1 VPSGGEP
8 GSRVGRHYN
17 DVAMRL
23 NLSDQ
28 PVTAELLAEGL
39 RRTGSA
45 LIAVNGASM
54 HPTLQMGWR
63 IYLRPATGDDLKPGE
78 IAVFRT
84 EHHLT
89 VHRLVWIEESPA
101 GKTLVF
107 RGDFNR
113 VRERVPASA
122 VLARVV
128 AVEVPGARRG
138 MEKVVALE
146 GDALSLF
153 YGTCWAV
160 RRLLRPILPVP
171 APPGTPPG
179 PFGRAARALLAGTE
193 RLLSFFLPGR
203 R

>member
-1 VPSGGEP
+1 
-8 GSRVGRHYN
+8 
-17 DVAMRL
+17 MRL

-28 PVTAELLAEGL
+28 PVTAELLAEVL

-45 LIAVNGASM
+45 RIAVNGTSM

-63 IYLRPATGDDLKPGE
+63 VFLRPATGDDLRPGE

-89 VHRLVWIEESPA
+89 IHRLVWIEKGPA
-101 GKTLVF
+101 GTTLVF
-107 RGDFNR
+107 RGDYNR
-113 VRERVPASA
+113 LRERVPPSA
-122 VLARVV
+122 VVARVV

-146 GDALSLF
+146 GDALSMF
-153 YGTCWAV
+153 YGACWSIH
-160 RRLLRPILPVP
+160 RLLRPILPAP
-171 APPGTPPG
+171 APSGASPG
-179 PFGRAARALLAGTE
+179 PFGRAARALLAAAE
-193 RLLSFFLPGR
+193 RGLSYLLPGR

>member
-1 VPSGGEP
+1 
-8 GSRVGRHYN
+8 
-17 DVAMRL
+17 MRL

-45 LIAVNGASM
+45 IIAVNGTSM

-63 IYLRPATGDDLKPGE
+63 IYLKPATGDDLRPGE

-89 VHRLVWIEESPA
+89 VHRLVWIDARSE
-101 GKTLVF
+101 GTTLVF
-107 RGDFNR
+107 RGDYTR
-113 VRERVPASA
+113 ARERVAPSA
-122 VLARVV
+122 VVARVA
-128 AVEVPGARRG
+128 AVEIPGARRG
-138 MEKVVALE
+138 MEKVVPIE
-146 GDALSLF
+146 GDVLGAF
-153 YGTCWAV
+153 YRASWTVYRA
-160 RRLLRPILPVP
+160 LRPVLPKP

-179 PFGRAARALLAGTE
+179 PIGRAARRLFAATE
-193 RLLSFFLPGR
+193 RILSFFLPER

>member
-1 VPSGGEP
+1 
-8 GSRVGRHYN
+8 
-17 DVAMRL
+17 MRL

-45 LIAVNGASM
+45 LIAVNGTSM

-63 IYLRPATGDDLKPGE
+63 VYLRPAAGDDLKPGE

-89 VHRLVWIEESPA
+89 VHRLVWIEKRAE
-101 GKTLVF
+101 GTTLVF
-107 RGDFNR
+107 RGDYNR
-113 VRERVPASA
+113 LRERVPPAA
-122 VLARVV
+122 VVARVV
-128 AVEVPGARRG
+128 AVEIPGTRRG

-146 GDALSLF
+146 TDALGLF
-153 YGTCWAV
+153 YAACWAIH
-160 RRLLRPILPVP
+160 RLLRPILPAP
-171 APPGTPPG
+171 AHPGTRPG
-179 PFGRAARALLAGTE
+179 PFGRAARGLFATAE
-193 RLLSFFLPGR
+193 RALSFFLPER